1 MDKSIYY
8 LPGYGG
14 RLGTGLGEALLG
26 RGFNVAGRETV
37 GEFRDLPFQEQATA
51 VAQDLK
57 TYYWNEDARVIA
69 NSFGAYLFLHAQA
82 QMAPYIGR
90 VLLLSPI
97 VGEFSNEE
105 TLMNFIPPRSESLKE
120 LAQSGEYPVPKHCE
134 IHVGE
139 QDWQS
144 NPKSV
149 IALAG
154 LLGIQVTVVPD
165 SGHMLDKRYVSAVLE
180 KWLIWH

>member
-1 MDKSIYY
+1 
-8 LPGYGG
+8 
-14 RLGTGLGEALLG
+14 
-26 RGFNVAGRETV
+26 
-37 GEFRDLPFQEQATA
+37 
-51 VAQDLK
+51 
-57 TYYWNEDARVIA
+57 
-69 NSFGAYLFLHAQA
+69 
-82 QMAPYIGR
+82 MAPYIGR

-120 LAQSGEYPVPKHCE
+120 LAQSGEYPVSKHCE

-180 KWLIWH
+180 KWLI